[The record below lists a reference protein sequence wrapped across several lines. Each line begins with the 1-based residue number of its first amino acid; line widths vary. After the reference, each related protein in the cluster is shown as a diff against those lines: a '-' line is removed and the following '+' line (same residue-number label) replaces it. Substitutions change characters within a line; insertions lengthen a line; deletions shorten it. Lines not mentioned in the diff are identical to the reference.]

1 MEASSDMKP
10 GIRPILVVEDDPSTR
25 EGMLA
30 LLQNAGYKVSS
41 AKNGQEALDLL
52 EGGLRP
58 AIMLVDLMLP
68 EVSGWD
74 FLKYVHG
81 DPVLK
86 LIPTIVV
93 TAAPDERTSVIA
105 DHVFVKPVDIPR
117 LMASIRSFAR

>member
-1 MEASSDMKP
+1 MQPRSGA
-10 GIRPILVVEDDPSTR
+10 ILVVEDDPSTR

-81 DPVLK
+81 DPELK

-117 LMASIRSFAR
+117 LMASIRSFAP

>member
-1 MEASSDMKP
+1 MQHTSGA
-10 GIRPILVVEDDPSTR
+10 ILVVEDDASTR

-30 LLQNAGYKVSS
+30 LLQNEGYKVSS

-58 AIMLVDLMLP
+58 AIMLIDLMLP

-74 FLKYVHG
+74 LLRYVHA

-86 LIPTIVV
+86 FIPTIVV
-93 TAAPDERTSVIA
+93 TAAPDERTSVVA
-105 DHVFVKPVDIPR
+105 DHVFVKPVDIAR
-117 LMASIRSFAR
+117 LLTSIRSFAR